1 MAMTNSRTTPL
12 ESTRNLSCHGSS
24 QGLSDRVS
32 WRHILVVVEAAAAI
46 TGTLA
51 LHQHWLVLA
60 DVVPFLYVLPCLA
73 MMLMCNRRMNRG
85 KESGTARAS
94 AHANERTEQAT

>member
-1 MAMTNSRTTPL
+1 MATTNSRTAPPD
-12 ESTRNLSCHGSS
+12 STRNLSCHGTS
-24 QGLSDRVS
+24 QGLSGPVS
-32 WRHILVVVEAAAAI
+32 GRLILVVVGAAAAI
-46 TGTLA
+46 TGALA
-51 LHQHWLVLA
+51 LHQHWLGLA
-60 DVVPFLYVLPCLA
+60 DVVPFLYVLPCGA

>member
-1 MAMTNSRTTPL
+1 MAMTNSRTTPP
-12 ESTRNLSCHGSS
+12 EPTRNLTCHGKS

-32 WRHILVVVEAAAAI
+32 GRHILVVVGAAAAI
-46 TGTLA
+46 TGALA
-51 LHQHWLVLA
+51 LHQHWLVFA

-85 KESGTARAS
+85 KES
-94 AHANERTEQAT
+94 ATLW